1 MSDRKYLL
9 GADCGTTAI
18 KVALFDTE
26 GNRIAARAQEYALIR
41 PSAQRVEQE
50 PEVYWTTFKACL
62 ARVLAESAVDPADI
76 VAFAFDSSAE
86 TMVFLDEQ
94 MEPLDNFYVWM
105 DNRAEAE
112 AVEIN
117 ERFSADEIAH
127 HTGQCPIDPVYPA
140 TKILWFKKNKPE
152 LWPHVSMMFMTDDYL
167 LWRMCGKKVSH
178 GSSWCTSYLWDI
190 VERAWW
196 PEMLD
201 YLGITADQLPE
212 ILETGTPIG
221 HLLPEMADELG
232 LSRDM
237 LVVMGAQDQSSG
249 AIGVGN
255 VKPGIFSESPGGALM
270 VCTTL
275 DEPVFDEAGN
285 VPCNYSDLGGY
296 MIQGGAKG
304 GIVIKWLRDT
314 LCQEELA
321 REAAGEGNAFDLMDQ
336 LAAAT
341 PPGAEGLFVMPFFG
355 GGSNPTPDIYGR
367 GVLYGLS
374 LGHTRGHI
382 IRAFLEATA
391 VNIAMIV
398 DYVEGLTGVKVTQI
412 RSLGGGSLSPFW
424 CQVKADVLGRE
435 VVTMANTQ
443 DAACLGAA
451 IIAGYGAGI
460 FDSIADTALSFA
472 QIDRVYTPNPEN
484 RAVYDQ
490 LIKKYRL
497 FVEATHGYTEELSK
511 ER

>member
-1 MSDRKYLL
+1 MEKKYLL
-9 GADCGTTAI
+9 AADCGTTAI

-26 GNRIAARAQEYALIR
+26 GNKVVHHAEEYALIR
-41 PSAQRVEQE
+41 PSAQRVEQK
-50 PEVYWTTFKACL
+50 PEVYWDTFRTCL
-62 ARVLAESAVDPADI
+62 SRVLGDSAVDPDDI

-86 TMVFLDEQ
+86 TMVFMDEN

-105 DNRAEAE
+105 DNRAEEE

-117 ERFSADEIAH
+117 ERFSADEIGR
-127 HTGQCPIDPVYPA
+127 HTGQCPIEPVFPA
-140 TKILWFKKNKPE
+140 TEVLWFRKNKPE
-152 LWPHVSMMFMTDDYL
+152 KFERVSMMFMTDDYL

-178 GSSWCTSYLWDI
+178 GSSWCTSYMWDI
-190 VERAWW
+190 NTRDWW

-201 YLGITADQLPE
+201 YLGVTAEQLPE

-237 LVVMGAQDQSSG
+237 LLVMGAQDQSAG

-255 VKPGIFSESPGGALM
+255 VRPGTFSESTGGALM

-275 DEPVFDEAGN
+275 EKSFYDENGN

-314 LCQEELA
+314 LCEAEKDAEA
-321 REAAGEGNAFDLMDQ
+321 RGEGNAYDLMDK
-336 LAAAT
+336 LAAET
-341 PPGAEGLFVMPFFG
+341 PAGAEGLFVLPFFG

-367 GVLYGLS
+367 GVLYGMS

-382 IRAFLEATA
+382 VRAFLEATA

-398 DYVEGLTGVKVTQI
+398 NYCEDLTGVKVTQV

-424 CQVKADVLGRE
+424 CQVKADVLNRE
-435 VVTMANTQ
+435 VVTMRNTQ

-460 FDSIADTALSFA
+460 YDSIADTALKFA
-472 QIDRVYTPNPEN
+472 EVDKVYTPNPEN
-484 RAVYDQ
+484 RAVYDR
-490 LIKKYRL
+490 LIKKYQL
-497 FVEATHGYTEELSK
+497 LIDATHGYTEELSK
-511 ER
+511 EI

>member
-1 MSDRKYLL
+1 MGKKYLL
-9 GADCGTTAI
+9 AADCGTTAI
-18 KVALFDTE
+18 KVALFDAE
-26 GNRIAARAQEYALIR
+26 GNKVVHHAEEYALIR
-41 PSAQRVEQE
+41 PSAQRVEQK
-50 PEVYWTTFKACL
+50 PEVYWDTFRTCL
-62 ARVLAESAVDPADI
+62 SRVLGDSAVDPDDI

-86 TMVFLDEQ
+86 TMVFMDEN

-105 DNRAEAE
+105 DNRAEEE

-117 ERFSADEIAH
+117 EHFSADEIGR
-127 HTGQCPIDPVYPA
+127 HTGQCPIEPVFPA
-140 TKILWFKKNKPE
+140 TEVLWFRKNKPE
-152 LWPHVSMMFMTDDYL
+152 KFEHVSMMFMTDDYL

-178 GSSWCTSYLWDI
+178 GSSWCTSYMWDI
-190 VERAWW
+190 NTRDWW

-201 YLGITADQLPE
+201 YLGVTADQLPE

-232 LSRDM
+232 LSRNM
-237 LVVMGAQDQSSG
+237 LLVMGAQDQSAG

-255 VKPGIFSESPGGALM
+255 VRPGTFSESTGGALM

-275 DEPVFDEAGN
+275 EKSFYDENGN

-314 LCQEELA
+314 LCEAEKDAEA
-321 REAAGEGNAFDLMDQ
+321 RGEGNAYDLMDK
-336 LAAAT
+336 LAAET
-341 PPGAEGLFVMPFFG
+341 PAGAEGLFVLPFFG

-367 GVLYGLS
+367 GVLYGMS

-382 IRAFLEATA
+382 VRAFLEATA

-398 DYVEGLTGVKVTQI
+398 NYCEDLTGVKVTQV

-424 CQVKADVLGRE
+424 CQVKADVLNRE
-435 VVTMANTQ
+435 VVTMRNTQ

-460 FDSIADTALSFA
+460 YDSIADTALKFA
-472 QIDRVYTPNPEN
+472 EVDKVYTPNPEN
-484 RAVYDQ
+484 RAVYDR
-490 LIKKYRL
+490 LIKKYQL
-497 FVEATHGYTEELSK
+497 LIDATHGYTEELSK
-511 ER
+511 EV

>member
-1 MSDRKYLL
+1 MGKKYLL
-9 GADCGTTAI
+9 AADCGTTAI

-26 GNRIAARAQEYALIR
+26 GNKVVHHAEEYALIR
-41 PSAQRVEQE
+41 PSAQRVEQK
-50 PEVYWTTFKACL
+50 PEVYWDTFRTCL
-62 ARVLAESAVDPADI
+62 SLVLSDSAVDPDDI

-86 TMVFLDEQ
+86 TMVFMDEN

-105 DNRAEAE
+105 DNRAEEE

-117 ERFSADEIAH
+117 EHFSADEIGR
-127 HTGQCPIDPVYPA
+127 HTGQCPIEPVFPA
-140 TKILWFKKNKPE
+140 TEVLWFKKNKPE
-152 LWPHVSMMFMTDDYL
+152 KFERVSMMFMTDDYL

-178 GSSWCTSYLWDI
+178 GSSWCTSYMWDI
-190 VERAWW
+190 NTRDWW

-201 YLGITADQLPE
+201 YLGVTADQLPE

-237 LVVMGAQDQSSG
+237 LLVMGAQDQSAG

-255 VKPGIFSESPGGALM
+255 VRPGTFSESTGGALM

-275 DEPVFDEAGN
+275 EKSFYDENGN

-314 LCQEELA
+314 LCEAEKDAEA
-321 REAAGEGNAFDLMDQ
+321 RGEGNAYDLMDK
-336 LAAAT
+336 LAAET
-341 PPGAEGLFVMPFFG
+341 PAGAEGLFVLPFFG

-367 GVLYGLS
+367 GVLYGMS

-382 IRAFLEATA
+382 VRAFLEATA

-398 DYVEGLTGVKVTQI
+398 NYCEDLTGVKVTQV

-424 CQVKADVLGRE
+424 CQVKADVLNRE
-435 VVTMANTQ
+435 VVTMRNTQ

-460 FDSIADTALSFA
+460 YDSIADTALKFA
-472 QIDRVYTPNPEN
+472 EVDKVYTPNPEN
-484 RAVYDQ
+484 RAVYDR
-490 LIKKYRL
+490 LIKKYQL
-497 FVEATHGYTEELSK
+497 LIDATHGYTEELSK
-511 ER
+511 EV

>member
-1 MSDRKYLL
+1 MEKKYLL
-9 GADCGTTAI
+9 AADCGTTAI

-26 GNRIAARAQEYALIR
+26 GNKVVHHAEEYALIR
-41 PSAQRVEQE
+41 PSAQRVEQK
-50 PEVYWTTFKACL
+50 PEVYWDTFRTCL
-62 ARVLAESAVDPADI
+62 SRVLTDSAVNPDDI

-86 TMVFLDEQ
+86 TMVFMDEN

-105 DNRAEAE
+105 DNRAEEE

-117 ERFSADEIAH
+117 ERFSPEEIGR
-127 HTGQCPIDPVYPA
+127 HTGQCPIEPVFPA
-140 TKILWFKKNKPE
+140 TEVLWFKKNKPE
-152 LWPHVSMMFMTDDYL
+152 KFERVSMMFMTDDYL

-178 GSSWCTSYLWDI
+178 GSSWCTSYMWDI
-190 VERAWW
+190 NTRDWW

-201 YLGITADQLPE
+201 YLGVTADQLPE

-232 LSRDM
+232 LSRNM
-237 LVVMGAQDQSSG
+237 LLVMGAQDQSAG

-255 VKPGIFSESPGGALM
+255 VRPGTFSESTGGALM

-275 DEPVFDEAGN
+275 EKSFYDENGN

-314 LCQEELA
+314 LCEAEKDAEA
-321 REAAGEGNAFDLMDQ
+321 RGEGNAYDLMDK
-336 LAAAT
+336 LAAET
-341 PPGAEGLFVMPFFG
+341 PAGAEGLFVLPFFG

-367 GVLYGLS
+367 GVLYGMS

-382 IRAFLEATA
+382 VRAFLEATA

-398 DYVEGLTGVKVTQI
+398 NYCEDLTGVKVTQV

-424 CQVKADVLGRE
+424 CQVKADVLNRE
-435 VVTMANTQ
+435 VVTMRNTQ

-460 FDSIADTALSFA
+460 YDSIADTALKFA
-472 QIDRVYTPNPEN
+472 KVDKVYSPNPEN
-484 RAVYDQ
+484 RAVYDR
-490 LIKKYRL
+490 LIKKYQL
-497 FVEATHGYTEELSK
+497 LIDATHGYTEELSK
-511 ER
+511 EI

>member
-1 MSDRKYLL
+1 MEEKKYLL
-9 GADCGTTAI
+9 AADCGTTAI

-26 GNRIAARAQEYALIR
+26 GNKVVHHAEEYALIR
-41 PSAQRVEQE
+41 PSAQRVEQK
-50 PEVYWTTFKACL
+50 PEVYWDTFRTCL
-62 ARVLAESAVDPADI
+62 SRVLGDSAVDPDDI

-86 TMVFLDEQ
+86 TMVFMDEN

-105 DNRAEAE
+105 DNRAEEE

-117 ERFSADEIAH
+117 EHFSADEIGR
-127 HTGQCPIDPVYPA
+127 HTGQCPIEPVFPA
-140 TKILWFKKNKPE
+140 TEVLWFRKNKPE
-152 LWPHVSMMFMTDDYL
+152 KFEHVSMMFMTDDYL

-178 GSSWCTSYLWDI
+178 GSSWCTSYMWDI
-190 VERAWW
+190 NTRDWW

-201 YLGITADQLPE
+201 YLGVTADQLPE

-237 LVVMGAQDQSSG
+237 LLVMGAQDQSAG

-255 VKPGIFSESPGGALM
+255 VRPGTFSESTGGALM

-275 DEPVFDEAGN
+275 EKSFYDENGN

-314 LCQEELA
+314 LCEAEKDAEA
-321 REAAGEGNAFDLMDQ
+321 RGEGNAYDLMDK
-336 LAAAT
+336 LAAET
-341 PPGAEGLFVMPFFG
+341 PAGAEGLFGLPFFG

-367 GVLYGLS
+367 GVLYGMS

-382 IRAFLEATA
+382 VRAFLEATA

-398 DYVEGLTGVKVTQI
+398 NYCEDLTGVKVTQV

-424 CQVKADVLGRE
+424 CQVKADVLNRE
-435 VVTMANTQ
+435 VVTMRNTQ

-460 FDSIADTALSFA
+460 YDSIADTALKFA
-472 QIDRVYTPNPEN
+472 EVDKVYTPNPEN
-484 RAVYDQ
+484 RAVYDR
-490 LIKKYRL
+490 LIKKYQL
-497 FVEATHGYTEELSK
+497 LIDATHGYTEELSK
-511 ER
+511 EV

>member
-1 MSDRKYLL
+1 MEKKYLL
-9 GADCGTTAI
+9 AADCGTTAI

-26 GNRIAARAQEYALIR
+26 GNKVVHHAEEYALIR
-41 PSAQRVEQE
+41 PSAQRVEQK
-50 PEVYWTTFKACL
+50 PEVYWDTFRTCL
-62 ARVLAESAVDPADI
+62 SRVLGDSAVDPDDI

-86 TMVFLDEQ
+86 TMVFMDEN

-105 DNRAEAE
+105 DNRAEEE

-117 ERFSADEIAH
+117 ERFSADEIGR
-127 HTGQCPIDPVYPA
+127 HTGQCPIEPVFPA
-140 TKILWFKKNKPE
+140 TEVLWFRKNKPE
-152 LWPHVSMMFMTDDYL
+152 KFERVSMMFMTDDYL

-178 GSSWCTSYLWDI
+178 GSSWCTSYMWDI
-190 VERAWW
+190 NTRDWW

-201 YLGITADQLPE
+201 YLGVTADQLPE

-237 LVVMGAQDQSSG
+237 LLVMGAQDQSAG

-255 VKPGIFSESPGGALM
+255 VRPGTFSESTGGALM

-275 DEPVFDEAGN
+275 EKSFYDENGN

-314 LCQEELA
+314 LCEAEKDAEA
-321 REAAGEGNAFDLMDQ
+321 RGEGNAYDLMDK
-336 LAAAT
+336 LAAET
-341 PPGAEGLFVMPFFG
+341 PAGAEGLFVLPFFG

-367 GVLYGLS
+367 GVLYGMS

-382 IRAFLEATA
+382 VRAFLEATA

-398 DYVEGLTGVKVTQI
+398 NYCEDLTGVKVTQV

-424 CQVKADVLGRE
+424 CQVKADVLNRE
-435 VVTMANTQ
+435 VVTMRNTQ

-460 FDSIADTALSFA
+460 YDSIADTALKFA
-472 QIDRVYTPNPEN
+472 EVDKVYTPNPEN
-484 RAVYDQ
+484 RAVYDR
-490 LIKKYRL
+490 LIKKYQL
-497 FVEATHGYTEELSK
+497 LIDATHGYTEELSK
-511 ER
+511 EV

>member
-1 MSDRKYLL
+1 MEKKYLL
-9 GADCGTTAI
+9 AADCGTTAI

-26 GNRIAARAQEYALIR
+26 GNKVVHHAEEYALIR
-41 PSAQRVEQE
+41 PSAQRVEQK
-50 PEVYWTTFKACL
+50 PEVYWDTFRTCL
-62 ARVLAESAVDPADI
+62 SRVLSDSAVDPDDI

-86 TMVFLDEQ
+86 TMVFMDEN

-105 DNRAEAE
+105 DNRAEEE

-117 ERFSADEIAH
+117 ERFSADEIGR
-127 HTGQCPIDPVYPA
+127 HTGQCPIEPVFPA
-140 TKILWFKKNKPE
+140 TEVLWFRKNKPE
-152 LWPHVSMMFMTDDYL
+152 KFEHVSMMFMTDDYL

-178 GSSWCTSYLWDI
+178 GSSWCTSYMWDI
-190 VERAWW
+190 NTRDWW

-201 YLGITADQLPE
+201 YLGVTADQLPE

-237 LVVMGAQDQSSG
+237 LLVMGAQDQSAG

-255 VKPGIFSESPGGALM
+255 VRPGTFSESTGGALM

-275 DEPVFDEAGN
+275 EKSFYDENGN

-314 LCQEELA
+314 LC
-321 REAAGEGNAFDLMDQ
+321 EAEKDAEVRGEGNAYDLMDK
-336 LAAAT
+336 LAAET
-341 PPGAEGLFVMPFFG
+341 PAGAEGLFVLPFFG

-367 GVLYGLS
+367 GVLYGMS

-382 IRAFLEATA
+382 VRAFLEATA

-398 DYVEGLTGVKVTQI
+398 NYCEDLTGVKVTQV

-424 CQVKADVLGRE
+424 CQVKADVLNRE
-435 VVTMANTQ
+435 VVTMRNTQ

-460 FDSIADTALSFA
+460 YDSIADTALKFA
-472 QIDRVYTPNPEN
+472 EVDKVYTPNPEN
-484 RAVYDQ
+484 RAVYDR
-490 LIKKYRL
+490 LIKKYQL
-497 FVEATHGYTEELSK
+497 LIDATHGYTEELSK
-511 ER
+511 EV

>member
-1 MSDRKYLL
+1 MGKKYLL
-9 GADCGTTAI
+9 AADCGTTAI

-26 GNRIAARAQEYALIR
+26 GNKVIHHAEEYALIR
-41 PSAQRVEQE
+41 PSAQRVEQK
-50 PEVYWTTFKACL
+50 PEVYWDTFRTCL
-62 ARVLAESAVDPADI
+62 SRVLSDSAVDPDDI

-86 TMVFLDEQ
+86 TMVFMDEN

-105 DNRAEAE
+105 DNRAEEE

-117 ERFSADEIAH
+117 EHFSTDEIGR
-127 HTGQCPIDPVYPA
+127 HTGQCPIEPVFPA
-140 TKILWFKKNKPE
+140 TEVLWFKKNKPE
-152 LWPHVSMMFMTDDYL
+152 KFERVSMMFMTDDYL

-178 GSSWCTSYLWDI
+178 GSSWCTSYMWDI
-190 VERAWW
+190 NTRDWW

-201 YLGITADQLPE
+201 YLGVTADQLPE

-237 LVVMGAQDQSSG
+237 LLVMGAQDQSAG

-255 VKPGIFSESPGGALM
+255 VRPGTFSESTGGALM

-275 DEPVFDEAGN
+275 EKSFYDENGN

-314 LCQEELA
+314 LCEAEKDAEA
-321 REAAGEGNAFDLMDQ
+321 RGEGNAYDLMDK
-336 LAAAT
+336 LAAET
-341 PPGAEGLFVMPFFG
+341 PAGAEGLFVLPFFG

-367 GVLYGLS
+367 GVLYGMS

-382 IRAFLEATA
+382 VRAFLEATA

-398 DYVEGLTGVKVTQI
+398 NYCEDLTGVKVTQV

-424 CQVKADVLGRE
+424 CQVKADVLNRE
-435 VVTMANTQ
+435 VVTMRNTQ

-460 FDSIADTALSFA
+460 YDSIADTALKFA
-472 QIDRVYTPNPEN
+472 EVDKVYTPNPEN
-484 RAVYDQ
+484 RAVYDR
-490 LIKKYRL
+490 LIKKYQL
-497 FVEATHGYTEELSK
+497 LIDATHGYTEELSK
-511 ER
+511 EV

>member
-1 MSDRKYLL
+1 MGKKYLL
-9 GADCGTTAI
+9 AADCGTTAI

-26 GNRIAARAQEYALIR
+26 GNKVVHHAEEYALIR
-41 PSAQRVEQE
+41 PSAQRVEQK
-50 PEVYWTTFKACL
+50 PEVYWDTFRTCL
-62 ARVLAESAVDPADI
+62 SRVLSDSAVDPDDI

-86 TMVFLDEQ
+86 TMVFMDEN

-105 DNRAEAE
+105 DNRAEEE

-117 ERFSADEIAH
+117 EHFSADEIGR
-127 HTGQCPIDPVYPA
+127 HTGQCPIEPVFPA
-140 TKILWFKKNKPE
+140 TEVLWFKKNKPE
-152 LWPHVSMMFMTDDYL
+152 KFERVSMMFMTDDYL

-178 GSSWCTSYLWDI
+178 GSSWCTSYMWDI
-190 VERAWW
+190 NTRDWW

-201 YLGITADQLPE
+201 YLGVTADQLPE

-237 LVVMGAQDQSSG
+237 LLVMGAQDQSAG

-255 VKPGIFSESPGGALM
+255 VRPGTFSESTGGALM

-275 DEPVFDEAGN
+275 EKSFYDENGN

-314 LCQEELA
+314 LCEAEKDAEA
-321 REAAGEGNAFDLMDQ
+321 RGEGNAYDLMDK
-336 LAAAT
+336 LAAET
-341 PPGAEGLFVMPFFG
+341 PAGAEGLFVLPFFG

-367 GVLYGLS
+367 GVLYGMS

-382 IRAFLEATA
+382 VRAFLEATA

-398 DYVEGLTGVKVTQI
+398 NYCEDLTGVKVTQV

-424 CQVKADVLGRE
+424 CQVKADVLNRE
-435 VVTMANTQ
+435 VVTMRNTQ

-460 FDSIADTALSFA
+460 YDSIADTALKFA
-472 QIDRVYTPNPEN
+472 EVDKVYTPNPEN
-484 RAVYDQ
+484 RAVYDRLIQKYQ
-490 LIKKYRL
+490 LLID
-497 FVEATHGYTEELSK
+497 ATHGYTEELSK
-511 ER
+511 EV

>member
-1 MSDRKYLL
+1 MEEKKYLL
-9 GADCGTTAI
+9 AADCGTTAI

-26 GNRIAARAQEYALIR
+26 GNKVVHHAEEYALIR
-41 PSAQRVEQE
+41 PSAQRVEQK
-50 PEVYWTTFKACL
+50 PEVYWDTFRTCL
-62 ARVLAESAVDPADI
+62 SRVLGDSAVDPDDI

-86 TMVFLDEQ
+86 TMVFMDEN

-105 DNRAEAE
+105 DNRAEEE

-117 ERFSADEIAH
+117 ERFSADEIGR
-127 HTGQCPIDPVYPA
+127 HTGQCPIEPVFPA
-140 TKILWFKKNKPE
+140 TEVLWFRKNKPE
-152 LWPHVSMMFMTDDYL
+152 KFEHVSMMFMTDDYL

-178 GSSWCTSYLWDI
+178 GSSWCTSYMWDI
-190 VERAWW
+190 NTRDWW

-201 YLGITADQLPE
+201 YLGVTADQLPE

-237 LVVMGAQDQSSG
+237 LLVMGAQDQSAG

-255 VKPGIFSESPGGALM
+255 VRPGTFSESTGGALM

-275 DEPVFDEAGN
+275 EKSFYDENGN

-314 LCQEELA
+314 LCEAEKDAEA
-321 REAAGEGNAFDLMDQ
+321 RGEGNAYDLMDK
-336 LAAAT
+336 LAAET
-341 PPGAEGLFVMPFFG
+341 PAGAEGLFVLPFFG

-367 GVLYGLS
+367 GVLYGMS

-382 IRAFLEATA
+382 VRAFLEATA

-398 DYVEGLTGVKVTQI
+398 NYCEDLTGVKVTQV

-424 CQVKADVLGRE
+424 CQVKADVLNRE
-435 VVTMANTQ
+435 VVTMRNTQ

-460 FDSIADTALSFA
+460 YDSIADTALKFA
-472 QIDRVYTPNPEN
+472 EVDKVYTPNPEN
-484 RAVYDQ
+484 RAVYDR
-490 LIKKYRL
+490 LIKKYQL
-497 FVEATHGYTEELSK
+497 LIDATHGYTEELSK
-511 ER
+511 EV

>member
-1 MSDRKYLL
+1 MGKKYLL
-9 GADCGTTAI
+9 AADCGTTAI

-26 GNRIAARAQEYALIR
+26 GNKVVHHAEEYALIR
-41 PSAQRVEQE
+41 PSAQRVEQK
-50 PEVYWTTFKACL
+50 PEVYWDTFRTCL
-62 ARVLAESAVDPADI
+62 SRVLSDSAVDPDDI

-86 TMVFLDEQ
+86 TMVFMDEN

-105 DNRAEAE
+105 DNRAEEE

-117 ERFSADEIAH
+117 EHFSADEIGR
-127 HTGQCPIDPVYPA
+127 HTGQCPIEPVFPA
-140 TKILWFKKNKPE
+140 TEVLWFKKNKPE
-152 LWPHVSMMFMTDDYL
+152 KFERVSMMFMTDDYL

-178 GSSWCTSYLWDI
+178 GSSWCTSYMWDI
-190 VERAWW
+190 NTRDWW

-201 YLGITADQLPE
+201 YLGVTADQLPE
-212 ILETGTPIG
+212 ILETGPPIG

-237 LVVMGAQDQSSG
+237 LLVMGAQDQSAG

-255 VKPGIFSESPGGALM
+255 VRPGTFSESTGGALM

-275 DEPVFDEAGN
+275 EKSFYDENGN

-314 LCQEELA
+314 LCEAEKDAEA
-321 REAAGEGNAFDLMDQ
+321 RGEGNAYDLMDK
-336 LAAAT
+336 LAAET
-341 PPGAEGLFVMPFFG
+341 PAGAEGLFVLPFFG

-367 GVLYGLS
+367 GVLYGMS

-382 IRAFLEATA
+382 VRAFLEATA

-398 DYVEGLTGVKVTQI
+398 NYCEDLTGVKVTQV

-424 CQVKADVLGRE
+424 CQVKADVLNRE
-435 VVTMANTQ
+435 VVTMRNTQ

-460 FDSIADTALSFA
+460 YDSIADTALKFA
-472 QIDRVYTPNPEN
+472 EVDKVYTPNPEN
-484 RAVYDQ
+484 RAVYDR
-490 LIKKYRL
+490 LIKKYQL
-497 FVEATHGYTEELSK
+497 LIDATHGYTEELSK
-511 ER
+511 EV

>member
-1 MSDRKYLL
+1 
-9 GADCGTTAI
+9 
-18 KVALFDTE
+18 
-26 GNRIAARAQEYALIR
+26 
-41 PSAQRVEQE
+41 
-50 PEVYWTTFKACL
+50 
-62 ARVLAESAVDPADI
+62 
-76 VAFAFDSSAE
+76 
-86 TMVFLDEQ
+86 MVFMDEN

-105 DNRAEAE
+105 DNRAEEE

-117 ERFSADEIAH
+117 EHFSADEIGR
-127 HTGQCPIDPVYPA
+127 HTGQCPIEPVFPA
-140 TKILWFKKNKPE
+140 TEVLWFKKNKPE
-152 LWPHVSMMFMTDDYL
+152 KFERVSMMFMTDDYL

-178 GSSWCTSYLWDI
+178 GSSWCTSYMWDI
-190 VERAWW
+190 NTRDWW

-201 YLGITADQLPE
+201 YLGVTADQLPE

-237 LVVMGAQDQSSG
+237 LLVMGAQDQSAG

-255 VKPGIFSESPGGALM
+255 VRPGTFSESTGGALM

-275 DEPVFDEAGN
+275 EKSFYDENGN

-314 LCQEELA
+314 LCEAEKDAEA
-321 REAAGEGNAFDLMDQ
+321 RGEGNAYDLMDK
-336 LAAAT
+336 LAAET
-341 PPGAEGLFVMPFFG
+341 PAGAEGLFVLPFFG

-367 GVLYGLS
+367 GVLYGMS

-382 IRAFLEATA
+382 VRAFLEATA

-398 DYVEGLTGVKVTQI
+398 NYCEDLTGVKVTQV

-424 CQVKADVLGRE
+424 CQVKADVLNRE
-435 VVTMANTQ
+435 VVTMRNTQ

-460 FDSIADTALSFA
+460 YDSIADTALKFA
-472 QIDRVYTPNPEN
+472 EVDKVYTPNPEN
-484 RAVYDQ
+484 RAVYDR
-490 LIKKYRL
+490 LIKKYQL
-497 FVEATHGYTEELSK
+497 LIDATHGYTEELSK
-511 ER
+511 EV

>member
-1 MSDRKYLL
+1 MGKKYLL
-9 GADCGTTAI
+9 AADCGTTAI

-26 GNRIAARAQEYALIR
+26 GNKVVHHAEEYALIR
-41 PSAQRVEQE
+41 PSAQRVEQK
-50 PEVYWTTFKACL
+50 PEVYWDTFRTCL
-62 ARVLAESAVDPADI
+62 SRVLGDSAVDPDDI

-86 TMVFLDEQ
+86 TMVFMDEN

-105 DNRAEAE
+105 DNRAEEE

-117 ERFSADEIAH
+117 EHFSADEIGR
-127 HTGQCPIDPVYPA
+127 HTGQCPIEPVFPA
-140 TKILWFKKNKPE
+140 TEVLWFRKNKPE
-152 LWPHVSMMFMTDDYL
+152 KFERVSMMFMTDDYL

-178 GSSWCTSYLWDI
+178 GSSWCTSYMWDI
-190 VERAWW
+190 NTRDWW

-201 YLGITADQLPE
+201 YLGVTADQLPE

-232 LSRDM
+232 LSRNM
-237 LVVMGAQDQSSG
+237 LLVMGAQDQSAG

-255 VKPGIFSESPGGALM
+255 VRPGTFSESTGGALM

-275 DEPVFDEAGN
+275 EKSFYDENGN

-314 LCQEELA
+314 LCEAEKDAEA
-321 REAAGEGNAFDLMDQ
+321 RGEGNAYDLMDK
-336 LAAAT
+336 LAAET
-341 PPGAEGLFVMPFFG
+341 PAGAEGLFVLPFFG

-367 GVLYGLS
+367 GVLYGMS

-382 IRAFLEATA
+382 VRAFLEATA

-398 DYVEGLTGVKVTQI
+398 NYCEELTGVKVTQV

-424 CQVKADVLGRE
+424 CQVKADVLNRE
-435 VVTMANTQ
+435 VVTMRNTQ

-460 FDSIADTALSFA
+460 YDSIADTALKFA
-472 QIDRVYTPNPEN
+472 QVDKVYTPNPEN
-484 RAVYDQ
+484 RAVYDR
-490 LIKKYRL
+490 LIKKYQL
-497 FVEATHGYTEELSK
+497 LIEATRGYTEELSK
-511 ER
+511 EI

>member
-1 MSDRKYLL
+1 MEKKYLL
-9 GADCGTTAI
+9 AADCGTTAI

-26 GNRIAARAQEYALIR
+26 GNKVVHHAEEYALIR
-41 PSAQRVEQE
+41 PSAQRVEQK
-50 PEVYWTTFKACL
+50 PEVYWDTFRTCL
-62 ARVLAESAVDPADI
+62 SRVLGDSAVDPDDI

-86 TMVFLDEQ
+86 TMVFMDEN

-105 DNRAEAE
+105 DNRAEEE

-117 ERFSADEIAH
+117 ERFSADEIGR
-127 HTGQCPIDPVYPA
+127 HTGQCPIEPVFPA
-140 TKILWFKKNKPE
+140 TEVLWFRKNKPE
-152 LWPHVSMMFMTDDYL
+152 KFEHVSMMFMTDDYL

-178 GSSWCTSYLWDI
+178 GSSWCTSYMWDI
-190 VERAWW
+190 NTRDWW

-201 YLGITADQLPE
+201 YLGVTADQLPE

-232 LSRDM
+232 LSRNM
-237 LVVMGAQDQSSG
+237 LLVMGAQDQSAG

-255 VKPGIFSESPGGALM
+255 VRPGTFSESTGGALM

-275 DEPVFDEAGN
+275 EKSFYDENGN

-304 GIVIKWLRDT
+304 GIIIKWLRDT
-314 LCQEELA
+314 LCEAEKDAEA
-321 REAAGEGNAFDLMDQ
+321 RGEGNAYDLMDK
-336 LAAAT
+336 LAAET
-341 PPGAEGLFVMPFFG
+341 PAGAEGLFVLPFFG

-367 GVLYGLS
+367 GVLYGMS

-382 IRAFLEATA
+382 VRAFLEATA

-398 DYVEGLTGVKVTQI
+398 NYCEDLTGVKVTQV

-424 CQVKADVLGRE
+424 CQVKADVLNRE
-435 VVTMANTQ
+435 VVTMRNTQ

-460 FDSIADTALSFA
+460 YDSIADTALKFA
-472 QIDRVYTPNPEN
+472 EVDKVYTPNPEN
-484 RAVYDQ
+484 RAVYDR
-490 LIKKYRL
+490 LIKKYQL
-497 FVEATHGYTEELSK
+497 LIDATHGYTEELSK
-511 ER
+511 EV

>member
-1 MSDRKYLL
+1 MGKKYLL
-9 GADCGTTAI
+9 AADCGTTAI

-26 GNRIAARAQEYALIR
+26 GNKVVHHAEEYALIR
-41 PSAQRVEQE
+41 PSAQRVEQK
-50 PEVYWTTFKACL
+50 PEVYWDTFRTCL
-62 ARVLAESAVDPADI
+62 SRVLSDSAVDPDDI

-86 TMVFLDEQ
+86 TMVFMDEN

-105 DNRAEAE
+105 DNRAEEE

-117 ERFSADEIAH
+117 EHFSADEIGR
-127 HTGQCPIDPVYPA
+127 HTGQCPIEPVFPA
-140 TKILWFKKNKPE
+140 TEVLWFKKNKPE
-152 LWPHVSMMFMTDDYL
+152 KFERVSMMFMTDDYL

-178 GSSWCTSYLWDI
+178 GSSWCTSYMWDI
-190 VERAWW
+190 NTRDWW

-201 YLGITADQLPE
+201 YLGVTADQLPE

-237 LVVMGAQDQSSG
+237 LLVMGAQDQSAG

-255 VKPGIFSESPGGALM
+255 VRPGTFSESTGGALM

-275 DEPVFDEAGN
+275 EKSFYDENGN

-314 LCQEELA
+314 LCEAEKDAEA
-321 REAAGEGNAFDLMDQ
+321 RGEGNAYDLMDK
-336 LAAAT
+336 LAAET
-341 PPGAEGLFVMPFFG
+341 PAGAEGLFVLPFFG

-367 GVLYGLS
+367 GVLYGMS

-382 IRAFLEATA
+382 VRAFLEATA

-398 DYVEGLTGVKVTQI
+398 NYCEDLTGVKVTQV
-412 RSLGGGSLSPFW
+412 RSLGGGSLRGVW
-424 CQVKADVLGRE
+424 CQVKADVLNRE
-435 VVTMANTQ
+435 VVTMRNTQ

-460 FDSIADTALSFA
+460 YDSIADTALKFA
-472 QIDRVYTPNPEN
+472 EVDKVYTPNPEN
-484 RAVYDQ
+484 RAVYDR
-490 LIKKYRL
+490 LIKKYQL
-497 FVEATHGYTEELSK
+497 LIDATHGYTEELSK
-511 ER
+511 EV

>member
-1 MSDRKYLL
+1 MGKKYLL
-9 GADCGTTAI
+9 AADCGTTAI

-26 GNRIAARAQEYALIR
+26 GNKVVHHAEEYALIR
-41 PSAQRVEQE
+41 PSAQRVEQK
-50 PEVYWTTFKACL
+50 PEVYWDTFRTCL
-62 ARVLAESAVDPADI
+62 SRVLSDSSVDPDDI

-86 TMVFLDEQ
+86 TMVFMDEN

-105 DNRAEAE
+105 DNRAEEE

-117 ERFSADEIAH
+117 EHFSADEIGR
-127 HTGQCPIDPVYPA
+127 HTGQCPIEPVFPA
-140 TKILWFKKNKPE
+140 TEVLWFKKNKPE
-152 LWPHVSMMFMTDDYL
+152 KFERVSMMFMTDDYL

-178 GSSWCTSYLWDI
+178 GSSWCTSYMWDI
-190 VERAWW
+190 NTRDCW

-201 YLGITADQLPE
+201 YLGVTADQLPE

-237 LVVMGAQDQSSG
+237 LLVMGAQDQSAG

-255 VKPGIFSESPGGALM
+255 VRPGTFSESTGGALM

-275 DEPVFDEAGN
+275 EKSFYDENGN

-314 LCQEELA
+314 LCEAEKDAEA
-321 REAAGEGNAFDLMDQ
+321 RGEGNAYDLMDK
-336 LAAAT
+336 LAAET
-341 PPGAEGLFVMPFFG
+341 PAGAEGLFVLPFFG

-367 GVLYGLS
+367 GVLYGMS

-382 IRAFLEATA
+382 VRAFLEATA

-398 DYVEGLTGVKVTQI
+398 NYCEDLTGVKVTQV

-424 CQVKADVLGRE
+424 CQVKADVLNRE
-435 VVTMANTQ
+435 VVTMRNTQ

-460 FDSIADTALSFA
+460 YDSIADTALKFA
-472 QIDRVYTPNPEN
+472 EVDKVYTPNPEN
-484 RAVYDQ
+484 RAVYDR
-490 LIKKYRL
+490 LIKKYQL
-497 FVEATHGYTEELSK
+497 LIDATHGYTEELSK
-511 ER
+511 EI

>member
-1 MSDRKYLL
+1 M
-9 GADCGTTAI
+9 
-18 KVALFDTE
+18 
-26 GNRIAARAQEYALIR
+26 
-41 PSAQRVEQE
+41 
-50 PEVYWTTFKACL
+50 
-62 ARVLAESAVDPADI
+62 
-76 VAFAFDSSAE
+76 
-86 TMVFLDEQ
+86 DEN

-105 DNRAEAE
+105 DNRAEEE

-117 ERFSADEIAH
+117 EHFSADEIGR
-127 HTGQCPIDPVYPA
+127 HTGQCPIEPVFPA
-140 TKILWFKKNKPE
+140 TEVLWFKKNKPE
-152 LWPHVSMMFMTDDYL
+152 KFERVSMMFMTDDYL

-178 GSSWCTSYLWDI
+178 GSSWCTSYMWDI
-190 VERAWW
+190 NTRDWW

-201 YLGITADQLPE
+201 YLGVTADQLPE

-237 LVVMGAQDQSSG
+237 LLVMGAQDQSAG

-255 VKPGIFSESPGGALM
+255 VRPGTFSESTGGALM

-275 DEPVFDEAGN
+275 EKSFYDENGN

-314 LCQEELA
+314 LCEAEKDAEA
-321 REAAGEGNAFDLMDQ
+321 RGEGNAYDLMDK
-336 LAAAT
+336 LAAET
-341 PPGAEGLFVMPFFG
+341 PAGAEGLFVLPFFG

-367 GVLYGLS
+367 GVLYGMS

-382 IRAFLEATA
+382 VRAFLEATA

-398 DYVEGLTGVKVTQI
+398 NYCEDLTGVKVTQV

-424 CQVKADVLGRE
+424 CQVKADVLNRE
-435 VVTMANTQ
+435 VVTMRNTQ

-460 FDSIADTALSFA
+460 YDSIADTALKFA
-472 QIDRVYTPNPEN
+472 EVDKVYTPNPEN
-484 RAVYDQ
+484 RAVYDR
-490 LIKKYRL
+490 LIKKYQL
-497 FVEATHGYTEELSK
+497 LIDATHGYTEELSK
-511 ER
+511 EV

>member
-1 MSDRKYLL
+1 MEKKYLL
-9 GADCGTTAI
+9 ASDCGTTAI

-26 GNRIAARAQEYALIR
+26 GNKVVHHAEEYALIR
-41 PSAQRVEQE
+41 PSAQRVEQK
-50 PEVYWTTFKACL
+50 PEVYWDTFRTCL
-62 ARVLAESAVDPADI
+62 SRVLGDSAVDPDDI

-86 TMVFLDEQ
+86 TMVFMDEN

-105 DNRAEAE
+105 DNRAEEE

-117 ERFSADEIAH
+117 EHFSADEIGR
-127 HTGQCPIDPVYPA
+127 HTGQCPIEPVFPA
-140 TKILWFKKNKPE
+140 TEVLWFRKNKPE
-152 LWPHVSMMFMTDDYL
+152 KFEHVSMMFMTDDYL

-178 GSSWCTSYLWDI
+178 GSSWCTSYMWDI
-190 VERAWW
+190 NTRDWW

-201 YLGITADQLPE
+201 YLGVTADQLPE

-237 LVVMGAQDQSSG
+237 LLVMGAQDQSAG

-255 VKPGIFSESPGGALM
+255 VRPGTFSESTGGALM

-275 DEPVFDEAGN
+275 EKSFYDENGN

-314 LCQEELA
+314 LCEAEKDAEA
-321 REAAGEGNAFDLMDQ
+321 RGEGNAYDLMDK
-336 LAAAT
+336 LAAET
-341 PPGAEGLFVMPFFG
+341 PAGAEGLFVLPFFG

-367 GVLYGLS
+367 GVLYGMS

-382 IRAFLEATA
+382 VRAFLEATA

-398 DYVEGLTGVKVTQI
+398 NYCEDLTGVKVTQV

-424 CQVKADVLGRE
+424 CQVKADVLNRE
-435 VVTMANTQ
+435 VVTMRNTQ

-460 FDSIADTALSFA
+460 YDSIADTALKFA
-472 QIDRVYTPNPEN
+472 EVDKVYTPNPEN
-484 RAVYDQ
+484 RAVYDR
-490 LIKKYRL
+490 LIKKYQL
-497 FVEATHGYTEELSK
+497 LIDATHGYTEELSK
-511 ER
+511 EV

>member
-1 MSDRKYLL
+1 MIVRVPASSANL
-9 GADCGTTAI
+9 GPGFDSFGIAWQLYDEIGFQIAEETVISGCEERFCNEQNLAFAAYRRVLERCGVRDASGVAI
-18 KVALFDTE
+18 RFGRTGIPVSRGLGSSA
-26 GNRIAARAQEYALIR
+26 ALI
-41 PSAQRVEQE
+41 
-50 PEVYWTTFKACL
+50 
-62 ARVLAESAVDPADI
+62 
-76 VAFAFDSSAE
+76 VAGVMAA
-86 TMVFLDEQ
+86 
-94 MEPLDNFYVWM
+94 
-105 DNRAEAE
+105 
-112 AVEIN
+112 N
-117 ERFSADEIAH
+117 EH
-127 HTGQCPIDPVYPA
+127 Y
-140 TKILWFKKNKPE
+140 
-152 LWPHVSMMFMTDDYL
+152 
-167 LWRMCGKKVSH
+167 
-178 GSSWCTSYLWDI
+178 
-190 VERAWW
+190 
-196 PEMLD
+196 
-201 YLGITADQLPE
+201 
-212 ILETGTPIG
+212 
-221 HLLPEMADELG
+221 ELG

-255 VKPGIFSESPGGALM
+255 VKPGIFSESTGGALM

-321 REAAGEGNAFDLMDQ
+321 REAAGEGNAYDLMDQ

>member
-1 MSDRKYLL
+1 MEKKYLL
-9 GADCGTTAI
+9 AADCGTTAI

-26 GNRIAARAQEYALIR
+26 GNKVVHHAEEYALIR
-41 PSAQRVEQE
+41 PSAQRVEQK
-50 PEVYWTTFKACL
+50 PEVYWDTFRTCL
-62 ARVLAESAVDPADI
+62 SRVLGDSAVDPDDI

-86 TMVFLDEQ
+86 TMVFMDEN

-105 DNRAEAE
+105 DNRAEEE

-117 ERFSADEIAH
+117 ERFSADEIGR
-127 HTGQCPIDPVYPA
+127 HTGQCPIEPVFPA
-140 TKILWFKKNKPE
+140 TEVLWFRKNKPE
-152 LWPHVSMMFMTDDYL
+152 KFEHVSMMFMTDDYL

-178 GSSWCTSYLWDI
+178 GSSWCTSYMWDI
-190 VERAWW
+190 NTRDWW

-201 YLGITADQLPE
+201 YLGVTADQLPE

-237 LVVMGAQDQSSG
+237 LLVMGAQDQSAG

-255 VKPGIFSESPGGALM
+255 VRPGTFSESTGGALM

-275 DEPVFDEAGN
+275 EKSFYDENGN

-314 LCQEELA
+314 LCEAEKDAEA
-321 REAAGEGNAFDLMDQ
+321 RGEGNAYDLMDK
-336 LAAAT
+336 LAAET
-341 PPGAEGLFVMPFFG
+341 PAGAEGLFVLPFFG

-367 GVLYGLS
+367 GVLYGMS

-382 IRAFLEATA
+382 VRAFLEATA

-398 DYVEGLTGVKVTQI
+398 NYCEDLTGVKVTQV

-424 CQVKADVLGRE
+424 CQVKADVLNRE
-435 VVTMANTQ
+435 VVTMRNTQ

-460 FDSIADTALSFA
+460 YDSIADTALKFA
-472 QIDRVYTPNPEN
+472 EVDKVYTPNPEN
-484 RAVYDQ
+484 RAVYDR
-490 LIKKYRL
+490 LIKKYQL
-497 FVEATHGYTEELSK
+497 LIDATHGYTEELSK
-511 ER
+511 EV

>member
-1 MSDRKYLL
+1 MEKKYLL
-9 GADCGTTAI
+9 AADCGTTAI

-26 GNRIAARAQEYALIR
+26 GNKVVHHAEEYALIR
-41 PSAQRVEQE
+41 PSAQRVEQK
-50 PEVYWTTFKACL
+50 PEVYWDTFRTCL
-62 ARVLAESAVDPADI
+62 SRVLTDSAVNPDDI

-86 TMVFLDEQ
+86 TMVFMDEN

-105 DNRAEAE
+105 DNRAEEE

-117 ERFSADEIAH
+117 ERFSAEEIGR
-127 HTGQCPIDPVYPA
+127 HTGQCPIEPVFPA
-140 TKILWFKKNKPE
+140 TEVLWFKKNKPE
-152 LWPHVSMMFMTDDYL
+152 KFERVSMMFMTDDYL

-178 GSSWCTSYLWDI
+178 GSSWCTSYMWDI
-190 VERAWW
+190 NTRDWW

-201 YLGITADQLPE
+201 YLGVTADQLPE

-237 LVVMGAQDQSSG
+237 LLVMGAQDQSAG

-255 VKPGIFSESPGGALM
+255 VRPGTFSESTGGALM

-275 DEPVFDEAGN
+275 EKSFYDENGN

-314 LCQEELA
+314 LCEAEKDAEA
-321 REAAGEGNAFDLMDQ
+321 RGEGNAYDLMDK
-336 LAAAT
+336 LAAET
-341 PPGAEGLFVMPFFG
+341 PAGAEGLFVLPFFG

-367 GVLYGLS
+367 GVLYGMS

-382 IRAFLEATA
+382 VRAFLEATA

-398 DYVEGLTGVKVTQI
+398 NYCEDLTGVKVTQV

-424 CQVKADVLGRE
+424 CQVKADVLNRE
-435 VVTMANTQ
+435 VVTMRNTQ

-460 FDSIADTALSFA
+460 YDSIADTALKFA
-472 QIDRVYTPNPEN
+472 EVDKVYSPNPEN
-484 RAVYDQ
+484 RAVYDR
-490 LIKKYRL
+490 LIKKYQL
-497 FVEATHGYTEELSK
+497 LIDATHGYTEELSK
-511 ER
+511 EI

>member
-1 MSDRKYLL
+1 MGKKYLL
-9 GADCGTTAI
+9 AADCGTTAI

-26 GNRIAARAQEYALIR
+26 GNKVVHHAEEYALIR
-41 PSAQRVEQE
+41 PSAQRVEQK
-50 PEVYWTTFKACL
+50 PEVYWDTFRTCL
-62 ARVLAESAVDPADI
+62 SRVLSDSAVDPDDI

-86 TMVFLDEQ
+86 TMVFMDEN

-105 DNRAEAE
+105 DNRAEEE

-117 ERFSADEIAH
+117 EHFSADEIGR
-127 HTGQCPIDPVYPA
+127 HTGQCPIEPVFPA
-140 TKILWFKKNKPE
+140 TEVLWFKKNKPE
-152 LWPHVSMMFMTDDYL
+152 KFERVSMMFMTDDYL

-178 GSSWCTSYLWDI
+178 GSSWCTSYMWDI
-190 VERAWW
+190 NTRDWW

-201 YLGITADQLPE
+201 YLGVTADQLPE

-237 LVVMGAQDQSSG
+237 LLVMGAQDQSAG

-255 VKPGIFSESPGGALM
+255 VRPGTFSESTGGALM

-275 DEPVFDEAGN
+275 EKSFYDENGN

-314 LCQEELA
+314 LCEAEKDAEA
-321 REAAGEGNAFDLMDQ
+321 RGEGNAYDLMDK
-336 LAAAT
+336 LAAET
-341 PPGAEGLFVMPFFG
+341 PAGAEGLFVLPFFG

-367 GVLYGLS
+367 GVLYGMS

-382 IRAFLEATA
+382 VRAFIEATA

-398 DYVEGLTGVKVTQI
+398 NYCEDLTGVKVTQV

-424 CQVKADVLGRE
+424 CQVKADVLNRE
-435 VVTMANTQ
+435 VVTMRNTQ

-460 FDSIADTALSFA
+460 YDSIADTALKFA
-472 QIDRVYTPNPEN
+472 EVDKVYTPNPEN
-484 RAVYDQ
+484 RAVYDR
-490 LIKKYRL
+490 LIKKYQL
-497 FVEATHGYTEELSK
+497 LIDATHGYTEELSK
-511 ER
+511 EV

>member
-1 MSDRKYLL
+1 MEKKYLL
-9 GADCGTTAI
+9 AADCGTTAI

-26 GNRIAARAQEYALIR
+26 GNKVVHHAEEYALIR
-41 PSAQRVEQE
+41 PSAQRVEQK
-50 PEVYWTTFKACL
+50 PEVYWDTFRTCL
-62 ARVLAESAVDPADI
+62 SRVLGDSAVDPDDI

-86 TMVFLDEQ
+86 TMVFMDEN

-105 DNRAEAE
+105 DNRAEEE

-117 ERFSADEIAH
+117 EHFSADEIGR
-127 HTGQCPIDPVYPA
+127 HTGQCPIEPVFPA
-140 TKILWFKKNKPE
+140 TEVLWFRKNKPE
-152 LWPHVSMMFMTDDYL
+152 KFERVSMMFMTDDYL

-178 GSSWCTSYLWDI
+178 GSSWCTSYMWDI
-190 VERAWW
+190 NTRDWW

-201 YLGITADQLPE
+201 YLGVTADQLPE

-232 LSRDM
+232 LSRNI
-237 LVVMGAQDQSSG
+237 LLVMGAQDQSAG

-255 VKPGIFSESPGGALM
+255 VRPGTFSESTGGALM

-275 DEPVFDEAGN
+275 EKSFYDENGN

-314 LCQEELA
+314 LCEAEKDAEA
-321 REAAGEGNAFDLMDQ
+321 RGEGNAYDLMDK
-336 LAAAT
+336 LAAET
-341 PPGAEGLFVMPFFG
+341 PAGAEGLFVLPFFG

-367 GVLYGLS
+367 GVLYGMS

-382 IRAFLEATA
+382 VRAFLEATA

-398 DYVEGLTGVKVTQI
+398 NYCEDLTGVKVTQV

-424 CQVKADVLGRE
+424 CQVKADVLNRE
-435 VVTMANTQ
+435 VVTMRNTQ

-460 FDSIADTALSFA
+460 YDSIADTALKLA
-472 QIDRVYTPNPEN
+472 EVDKVYTPNPEN
-484 RAVYDQ
+484 RAVYDR
-490 LIKKYRL
+490 LIKKYQL
-497 FVEATHGYTEELSK
+497 LIDATHGYTEELSK
-511 ER
+511 EV

>member
-1 MSDRKYLL
+1 MGKKYLL
-9 GADCGTTAI
+9 AADCGTTAI

-26 GNRIAARAQEYALIR
+26 GNKVVHHAEEYALIR
-41 PSAQRVEQE
+41 PSAQRVEQK
-50 PEVYWTTFKACL
+50 PEVYWDTFRTCL
-62 ARVLAESAVDPADI
+62 SRVLSDSAVDPDDI

-86 TMVFLDEQ
+86 TMVFMDEN

-105 DNRAEAE
+105 DNRAEEE

-117 ERFSADEIAH
+117 ERFSADEIGR
-127 HTGQCPIDPVYPA
+127 HTGQCPIEPVFPA
-140 TKILWFKKNKPE
+140 TEVLWFRKNKPE
-152 LWPHVSMMFMTDDYL
+152 KFERISMMFMTDDYL

-178 GSSWCTSYLWDI
+178 GSSWCTSYMWDI
-190 VERAWW
+190 NTRDWW

-201 YLGITADQLPE
+201 YLGVTADQLPE

-237 LVVMGAQDQSSG
+237 LLVMGAQDQSAG

-255 VKPGIFSESPGGALM
+255 VRPGTFSESTGGALM

-275 DEPVFDEAGN
+275 EKSFYDENGN

-314 LCQEELA
+314 LCEAEKDAEA
-321 REAAGEGNAFDLMDQ
+321 RGEGNAYDLMDK
-336 LAAAT
+336 LAAET
-341 PPGAEGLFVMPFFG
+341 PAGAEGLFVLPFFG

-367 GVLYGLS
+367 GVLYGMS

-382 IRAFLEATA
+382 VRAFLEATA

-398 DYVEGLTGVKVTQI
+398 NYCEDLTGVKVTQV

-424 CQVKADVLGRE
+424 CQVKADVLNRE
-435 VVTMANTQ
+435 VVTMRNTQ

-460 FDSIADTALSFA
+460 YDSIADTALKFA
-472 QIDRVYTPNPEN
+472 EVDKVYTPNPEN
-484 RAVYDQ
+484 RAVYDR
-490 LIKKYRL
+490 LIKKYQL
-497 FVEATHGYTEELSK
+497 LIDATHGYTEELSK
-511 ER
+511 EV

>member
-1 MSDRKYLL
+1 MGKKYLL
-9 GADCGTTAI
+9 AADCGTTAI

-26 GNRIAARAQEYALIR
+26 GNKVVHHAEEYALIR
-41 PSAQRVEQE
+41 PSAQRVEQK
-50 PEVYWTTFKACL
+50 PEVYWDTFRTCL
-62 ARVLAESAVDPADI
+62 SRVLSDSAVDPDDI

-86 TMVFLDEQ
+86 TMVFMDEN

-105 DNRAEAE
+105 DNRAEEE

-117 ERFSADEIAH
+117 EHFSADEIGR
-127 HTGQCPIDPVYPA
+127 HTGQCPIEPVFPA
-140 TKILWFKKNKPE
+140 TEVLWFKKNKPE
-152 LWPHVSMMFMTDDYL
+152 KFERVSMMFMTDDYL

-178 GSSWCTSYLWDI
+178 GSSWCTSYMWDI
-190 VERAWW
+190 NTRDWW

-201 YLGITADQLPE
+201 YLGVTADQLPE

-237 LVVMGAQDQSSG
+237 LLVMGAQDQSAG

-255 VKPGIFSESPGGALM
+255 VRPGTFSESTGGALM

-275 DEPVFDEAGN
+275 EKSFYDENGN

-296 MIQGGAKG
+296 MIQSGAKG

-314 LCQEELA
+314 LCEAEKDAEA
-321 REAAGEGNAFDLMDQ
+321 RGEGNAYDLMDK
-336 LAAAT
+336 LAAET
-341 PPGAEGLFVMPFFG
+341 PAGAEGLFVLPFFG

-367 GVLYGLS
+367 GVLYGMS

-382 IRAFLEATA
+382 VRAFLEATA

-398 DYVEGLTGVKVTQI
+398 NYCEDLTGVKVTQV

-424 CQVKADVLGRE
+424 CQVKADVLNRE
-435 VVTMANTQ
+435 VVTMRNTQ

-460 FDSIADTALSFA
+460 YDSIADTALKFA
-472 QIDRVYTPNPEN
+472 EVDKVYTPNPEN
-484 RAVYDQ
+484 RAVYDR
-490 LIKKYRL
+490 LIKKYQL
-497 FVEATHGYTEELSK
+497 LIDATHGYTEELSK
-511 ER
+511 EV

>member
-1 MSDRKYLL
+1 MGKKYLL
-9 GADCGTTAI
+9 AADCGTTAI

-26 GNRIAARAQEYALIR
+26 GNKVVHHAEEYALIR
-41 PSAQRVEQE
+41 PSAQRVEQK
-50 PEVYWTTFKACL
+50 PEVYWDTFRTCL
-62 ARVLAESAVDPADI
+62 SRVLSDSAVDPDDI

-86 TMVFLDEQ
+86 TMVFMDEN

-105 DNRAEAE
+105 DNRAEEE

-117 ERFSADEIAH
+117 EHFSADEIGR
-127 HTGQCPIDPVYPA
+127 HTGQCPIEPVFPA
-140 TKILWFKKNKPE
+140 TEVLWFKKNKPE
-152 LWPHVSMMFMTDDYL
+152 KFERVSMMFMTDDYL

-178 GSSWCTSYLWDI
+178 GSSWCTSYMWDI
-190 VERAWW
+190 NTRDWW

-201 YLGITADQLPE
+201 YLGVTADQLPE

-237 LVVMGAQDQSSG
+237 LLVMGAQDQSAG

-255 VKPGIFSESPGGALM
+255 VRPGTFSESTGGALM

-275 DEPVFDEAGN
+275 EKSFYDENGN

-314 LCQEELA
+314 LCEAEKDAEA
-321 REAAGEGNAFDLMDQ
+321 RGEGNAYDLMDK
-336 LAAAT
+336 LAAET
-341 PPGAEGLFVMPFFG
+341 PAGAEGLFVLPFFG

-367 GVLYGLS
+367 GVLYGMS

-382 IRAFLEATA
+382 VRAFLEATA

-398 DYVEGLTGVKVTQI
+398 NYCEDLTGVKVTQV
-412 RSLGGGSLSPFW
+412 RSLGGGSLSPCW
-424 CQVKADVLGRE
+424 CQVKADVLNRE
-435 VVTMANTQ
+435 VVTMRNTQ

-460 FDSIADTALSFA
+460 YDSIADTALKFA
-472 QIDRVYTPNPEN
+472 EVDKVYTPNPEN
-484 RAVYDQ
+484 RAVYDR
-490 LIKKYRL
+490 LIKKYQL
-497 FVEATHGYTEELSK
+497 LIDATHGYTEELSK
-511 ER
+511 EV

>member
-1 MSDRKYLL
+1 MEKKYLL
-9 GADCGTTAI
+9 AADCGTTAI

-26 GNRIAARAQEYALIR
+26 GNKVVHHAEEYALIR
-41 PSAQRVEQE
+41 PSAQRVEQK
-50 PEVYWTTFKACL
+50 PEVYWNTFRTCL
-62 ARVLAESAVDPADI
+62 SRVLTDSAVNPDDI

-86 TMVFLDEQ
+86 TMVFMDEN

-105 DNRAEAE
+105 DNRAEEE

-117 ERFSADEIAH
+117 ERFSAEEIGR
-127 HTGQCPIDPVYPA
+127 HTGQCPIEPVFPA
-140 TKILWFKKNKPE
+140 TEVLWFKKNKPE
-152 LWPHVSMMFMTDDYL
+152 KFERVSMMFMTDDYL

-178 GSSWCTSYLWDI
+178 GSSWCTSYMWDI
-190 VERAWW
+190 NTRDWW

-201 YLGITADQLPE
+201 YLGVTADQLPE
-212 ILETGTPIG
+212 ILETGAPIG

-237 LVVMGAQDQSSG
+237 LLVMGAQDQSAG

-255 VKPGIFSESPGGALM
+255 VRPGTFSESTGGALM

-275 DEPVFDEAGN
+275 EKSFYDENGN

-314 LCQEELA
+314 LCEAEKDAEA
-321 REAAGEGNAFDLMDQ
+321 RGEGNAYDLMDK
-336 LAAAT
+336 LAAET
-341 PPGAEGLFVMPFFG
+341 PAGAEGLFVLPFFG

-367 GVLYGLS
+367 GVLYGMS

-382 IRAFLEATA
+382 VRAFLEATA

-398 DYVEGLTGVKVTQI
+398 NYCEDLTSVKVTQV

-424 CQVKADVLGRE
+424 CQVKADVLNRE
-435 VVTMANTQ
+435 VVTMRNTQ

-460 FDSIADTALSFA
+460 YDSIADTALKFA
-472 QIDRVYTPNPEN
+472 EVDKVYTPNPEN
-484 RAVYDQ
+484 RAVYDR
-490 LIKKYRL
+490 LIKKYQL
-497 FVEATHGYTEELSK
+497 LIDATHGYTEELSK
-511 ER
+511 EI

>member
-1 MSDRKYLL
+1 MEKKYLL
-9 GADCGTTAI
+9 AADCGTTAI

-26 GNRIAARAQEYALIR
+26 GNKVVHHAEEYALIR
-41 PSAQRVEQE
+41 PSAQRVEQK
-50 PEVYWTTFKACL
+50 PEVYWDTFRTCL
-62 ARVLAESAVDPADI
+62 SRVLGDSAVDPDDI

-86 TMVFLDEQ
+86 TMVFMDEN

-105 DNRAEAE
+105 DNRAEEE

-117 ERFSADEIAH
+117 ERFSADEIGH
-127 HTGQCPIDPVYPA
+127 HTGQCPIEPVFPA
-140 TKILWFKKNKPE
+140 TEVLWFRKNKPE
-152 LWPHVSMMFMTDDYL
+152 KFERVSMMFMTDDYL

-178 GSSWCTSYLWDI
+178 GSSWCTSYMWDI
-190 VERAWW
+190 NTRDWW

-201 YLGITADQLPE
+201 YLGVTADQLPE

-232 LSRDM
+232 LSRNM
-237 LVVMGAQDQSSG
+237 LLVMGAQDQSAG

-255 VKPGIFSESPGGALM
+255 VRPGTFSESTGGALM

-275 DEPVFDEAGN
+275 AKSFYDENGN

-314 LCQEELA
+314 LCEAEKDAEA
-321 REAAGEGNAFDLMDQ
+321 RGEGNAYDLMDK
-336 LAAAT
+336 LAAET
-341 PPGAEGLFVMPFFG
+341 PAGAEGLFVLPFFG

-367 GVLYGLS
+367 GVLYGMS

-382 IRAFLEATA
+382 VRAFLEATA

-398 DYVEGLTGVKVTQI
+398 NYCEDLTGVKVTQV

-424 CQVKADVLGRE
+424 CQVKADVLNRE
-435 VVTMANTQ
+435 VVTMRNTQ

-460 FDSIADTALSFA
+460 YDSIADTALKFA
-472 QIDRVYTPNPEN
+472 EVDKVYTPNPEN
-484 RAVYDQ
+484 RAVYDR
-490 LIKKYRL
+490 LIKKYQL
-497 FVEATHGYTEELSK
+497 LIDATHGYTEELSK
-511 ER
+511 EV

>member
-1 MSDRKYLL
+1 MGKKYLL
-9 GADCGTTAI
+9 AADCGTTAI

-26 GNRIAARAQEYALIR
+26 GNKVVHHAEEYALIR
-41 PSAQRVEQE
+41 PSAQRVEQK
-50 PEVYWTTFKACL
+50 PEVYWDTFRTCL
-62 ARVLAESAVDPADI
+62 SRVLSDSAVDPDDI

-86 TMVFLDEQ
+86 TMVFMDEN

-105 DNRAEAE
+105 DNRAEEE

-117 ERFSADEIAH
+117 EHFSADEIGR
-127 HTGQCPIDPVYPA
+127 HTGQCPIEPVFPA
-140 TKILWFKKNKPE
+140 TEVLWFKKNKPE
-152 LWPHVSMMFMTDDYL
+152 KFERVSMMFMTDDYL

-178 GSSWCTSYLWDI
+178 GSSWCTSYMWDI
-190 VERAWW
+190 NTRDWW

-201 YLGITADQLPE
+201 YLGVTADQLPE

-237 LVVMGAQDQSSG
+237 LLVMGAQDQSAG

-255 VKPGIFSESPGGALM
+255 VRPGTFSESTGGALM

-275 DEPVFDEAGN
+275 EMSFYDENGN

-314 LCQEELA
+314 LCEAEKDAEA
-321 REAAGEGNAFDLMDQ
+321 RGEGNAYDLMDK
-336 LAAAT
+336 LAAET
-341 PPGAEGLFVMPFFG
+341 PAGAEGLFVLPFFG

-367 GVLYGLS
+367 GVLYGMS

-382 IRAFLEATA
+382 VRAFLEATA

-398 DYVEGLTGVKVTQI
+398 NYCEDLTGVKVTQV

-424 CQVKADVLGRE
+424 CQVKADVLNRE
-435 VVTMANTQ
+435 VVTMRNTQ

-460 FDSIADTALSFA
+460 YDSIADTALKFA
-472 QIDRVYTPNPEN
+472 EVDKVYTPNPEN
-484 RAVYDQ
+484 RAVYDR
-490 LIKKYRL
+490 LIKKYQL
-497 FVEATHGYTEELSK
+497 LIDATHGYTEELSK
-511 ER
+511 EV

>member
-1 MSDRKYLL
+1 MGKKYLL
-9 GADCGTTAI
+9 AADCGTTAI

-26 GNRIAARAQEYALIR
+26 GNKVVHHAEEYALIR
-41 PSAQRVEQE
+41 PSAQRVEQK
-50 PEVYWTTFKACL
+50 PEVYWDTFRTCL
-62 ARVLAESAVDPADI
+62 SRVLSDSAVDPDDI

-86 TMVFLDEQ
+86 TMVFMDEN

-105 DNRAEAE
+105 DNRAEEE

-117 ERFSADEIAH
+117 EHFSADEIGR
-127 HTGQCPIDPVYPA
+127 HTGQCPIEPVFPA
-140 TKILWFKKNKPE
+140 TEVLWFKKNKPE
-152 LWPHVSMMFMTDDYL
+152 KFERVSMMFMTDDYL

-178 GSSWCTSYLWDI
+178 GSSWCTSYMWDI
-190 VERAWW
+190 NTRDWW

-201 YLGITADQLPE
+201 YLGVTADQLPE

-237 LVVMGAQDQSSG
+237 LLVMGAQDQSAG

-255 VKPGIFSESPGGALM
+255 VRPGTFSESTGGALM
-270 VCTTL
+270 VGTTL
-275 DEPVFDEAGN
+275 EKSFYDENGN

-314 LCQEELA
+314 LCEAEKDAEA
-321 REAAGEGNAFDLMDQ
+321 RGEGNAYDLMDK
-336 LAAAT
+336 LAAET
-341 PPGAEGLFVMPFFG
+341 PAGAEGLFVLPFFG

-382 IRAFLEATA
+382 VRAFLEATA

-398 DYVEGLTGVKVTQI
+398 NYCEDLTGVKVTQV

-424 CQVKADVLGRE
+424 CQVKADVLNRE
-435 VVTMANTQ
+435 VVTMRNTQ

-460 FDSIADTALSFA
+460 YDSIADTALKFA
-472 QIDRVYTPNPEN
+472 EVDKVYTPNPEN
-484 RAVYDQ
+484 RAVYDR
-490 LIKKYRL
+490 LIKKYQL
-497 FVEATHGYTEELSK
+497 LIDATHGYTEELSK
-511 ER
+511 EV

>member
-1 MSDRKYLL
+1 MGKKYLL
-9 GADCGTTAI
+9 AADCGTTAI

-26 GNRIAARAQEYALIR
+26 GNKVVHHAEDYALIR
-41 PSAQRVEQE
+41 PSAQRVEQK
-50 PEVYWTTFKACL
+50 PEVYWDTFRTCL
-62 ARVLAESAVDPADI
+62 SRVLSDSAVDPDDI

-86 TMVFLDEQ
+86 TMVFMDEN

-105 DNRAEAE
+105 DNRAEEE

-117 ERFSADEIAH
+117 EHFSADEIGR
-127 HTGQCPIDPVYPA
+127 HTGQCPIEPVFPA
-140 TKILWFKKNKPE
+140 TEVLWFKKNKPE
-152 LWPHVSMMFMTDDYL
+152 KFERVSMMFMTDDYL

-178 GSSWCTSYLWDI
+178 GSSWCTSYMWDI
-190 VERAWW
+190 NTRDWW

-201 YLGITADQLPE
+201 YLGVTADQLPE

-237 LVVMGAQDQSSG
+237 LLVMGAQDQSAG

-255 VKPGIFSESPGGALM
+255 VRPGTFSESTGGALM

-275 DEPVFDEAGN
+275 EKSFYDENGN

-314 LCQEELA
+314 LCEAEKDAEA
-321 REAAGEGNAFDLMDQ
+321 RGEGNAYDLMDK
-336 LAAAT
+336 LAAET
-341 PPGAEGLFVMPFFG
+341 PAGAEGLFVLPFFG

-367 GVLYGLS
+367 GVLYGMS

-382 IRAFLEATA
+382 VRAFLEATA

-398 DYVEGLTGVKVTQI
+398 NYCEDLTGVKVTQV

-424 CQVKADVLGRE
+424 CQVKADVLNRE
-435 VVTMANTQ
+435 VVTMRNTQ

-460 FDSIADTALSFA
+460 YDSIADTALKFA
-472 QIDRVYTPNPEN
+472 EVDKVYTPNPEN
-484 RAVYDQ
+484 RAVYDR
-490 LIKKYRL
+490 LIKKYQL
-497 FVEATHGYTEELSK
+497 LIDATHGYTEELSK
-511 ER
+511 EV

>member
-1 MSDRKYLL
+1 MEEKKYLL
-9 GADCGTTAI
+9 AADCGTTAI

-26 GNRIAARAQEYALIR
+26 GNKVVHHAEEYALIR
-41 PSAQRVEQE
+41 PSAQRVEQK
-50 PEVYWTTFKACL
+50 PEVYWDTFRTCL
-62 ARVLAESAVDPADI
+62 SRVLGDSAVDPDDI

-86 TMVFLDEQ
+86 TMVFMDEN

-105 DNRAEAE
+105 DNRAEEE

-117 ERFSADEIAH
+117 EHFSADEIGR
-127 HTGQCPIDPVYPA
+127 HTGQCPIEPVFPA
-140 TKILWFKKNKPE
+140 TEVLWFRKNKPE
-152 LWPHVSMMFMTDDYL
+152 KFEHVSMMFMTDDYL

-178 GSSWCTSYLWDI
+178 GSSWCTSYMWDI
-190 VERAWW
+190 NTRDWW

-201 YLGITADQLPE
+201 YLGVTADQLPE

-237 LVVMGAQDQSSG
+237 LLVMGAQDQSAG

-255 VKPGIFSESPGGALM
+255 VRPGTFSESTGGALM

-275 DEPVFDEAGN
+275 EKSFYDENGN

-314 LCQEELA
+314 LCEAEKDAEA
-321 REAAGEGNAFDLMDQ
+321 RGEGNAYDLMDK
-336 LAAAT
+336 LAAET
-341 PPGAEGLFVMPFFG
+341 PAGAEGLFVLPFFG

-367 GVLYGLS
+367 GVLYGMS

-382 IRAFLEATA
+382 VRAFLEATA

-398 DYVEGLTGVKVTQI
+398 NYCEDLTGVKVTQV

-424 CQVKADVLGRE
+424 CQVKADVLNRE
-435 VVTMANTQ
+435 VVTMRNTQ

-460 FDSIADTALSFA
+460 YDSIADTALKFA
-472 QIDRVYTPNPEN
+472 EVDKVYTPNPEN
-484 RAVYDQ
+484 RAVYDR
-490 LIKKYRL
+490 LIKKYQL
-497 FVEATHGYTEELSK
+497 LIDATHGYTEELSK
-511 ER
+511 EV

>member
-1 MSDRKYLL
+1 MGKKYMLA
-9 GADCGTTAI
+9 ADCGTTAI

-26 GNRIAARAQEYALIR
+26 GNKVVHHAEEYALIR
-41 PSAQRVEQE
+41 PSAQRVEQK
-50 PEVYWTTFKACL
+50 PEVYWDTFRTCL
-62 ARVLAESAVDPADI
+62 SRVLSDSAVDPDDI

-86 TMVFLDEQ
+86 TMVFMDEN

-105 DNRAEAE
+105 DNRAEEE

-117 ERFSADEIAH
+117 EHFSADEIGR
-127 HTGQCPIDPVYPA
+127 HTGQCPIEPVFPA
-140 TKILWFKKNKPE
+140 TEVLWFKKNKPE
-152 LWPHVSMMFMTDDYL
+152 KFERVSMMFMTDDYL

-178 GSSWCTSYLWDI
+178 GSSWCTSYMWDI
-190 VERAWW
+190 NTRDWW

-201 YLGITADQLPE
+201 YLGVTADQLPE

-237 LVVMGAQDQSSG
+237 LLVMGAQDQSAG

-255 VKPGIFSESPGGALM
+255 VRPGTFSESTGGALM

-275 DEPVFDEAGN
+275 EKSFYDENGN

-314 LCQEELA
+314 LCEAEKDAEA
-321 REAAGEGNAFDLMDQ
+321 RGEGNAYDLMDK
-336 LAAAT
+336 LAAET
-341 PPGAEGLFVMPFFG
+341 PAGAEGLFVLPFFG

-367 GVLYGLS
+367 GVLYGMS

-382 IRAFLEATA
+382 VRAFLEATA

-398 DYVEGLTGVKVTQI
+398 NYCEDLTGVKVTQV

-424 CQVKADVLGRE
+424 CQVKADVLNRE
-435 VVTMANTQ
+435 VVTMRNTQ

-460 FDSIADTALSFA
+460 YDSIADTALKFA
-472 QIDRVYTPNPEN
+472 EVDKVYTPNPEN
-484 RAVYDQ
+484 RAVYDR
-490 LIKKYRL
+490 LIKKYQL
-497 FVEATHGYTEELSK
+497 LIDATHGYTEELSK
-511 ER
+511 EV

>member
-1 MSDRKYLL
+1 
-9 GADCGTTAI
+9 
-18 KVALFDTE
+18 
-26 GNRIAARAQEYALIR
+26 
-41 PSAQRVEQE
+41 
-50 PEVYWTTFKACL
+50 
-62 ARVLAESAVDPADI
+62 
-76 VAFAFDSSAE
+76 
-86 TMVFLDEQ
+86 
-94 MEPLDNFYVWM
+94 
-105 DNRAEAE
+105 
-112 AVEIN
+112 
-117 ERFSADEIAH
+117 
-127 HTGQCPIDPVYPA
+127 
-140 TKILWFKKNKPE
+140 
-152 LWPHVSMMFMTDDYL
+152 
-167 LWRMCGKKVSH
+167 
-178 GSSWCTSYLWDI
+178 
-190 VERAWW
+190 
-196 PEMLD
+196 
-201 YLGITADQLPE
+201 
-212 ILETGTPIG
+212 
-221 HLLPEMADELG
+221 
-232 LSRDM
+232 
-237 LVVMGAQDQSSG
+237 
-249 AIGVGN
+249 
-255 VKPGIFSESPGGALM
+255 M

-321 REAAGEGNAFDLMDQ
+321 REVAGEGNAYDLMDQ

>member
-1 MSDRKYLL
+1 MGKKYLL
-9 GADCGTTAI
+9 AADCGTTAI

-26 GNRIAARAQEYALIR
+26 GNKVVHHAEEYALIR
-41 PSAQRVEQE
+41 PSAQRVEQK
-50 PEVYWTTFKACL
+50 PEVYWDTFRTCL
-62 ARVLAESAVDPADI
+62 SRVLSDSAVDPDDI

-86 TMVFLDEQ
+86 TMVFMDEN

-105 DNRAEAE
+105 DNRAEEE

-117 ERFSADEIAH
+117 EHFSADEIGR
-127 HTGQCPIDPVYPA
+127 HTGQCPIEPVFPA
-140 TKILWFKKNKPE
+140 TEVLWFKKNKPE
-152 LWPHVSMMFMTDDYL
+152 KFERVSMMFMTDDYL

-178 GSSWCTSYLWDI
+178 GSSWCTSYMWDI
-190 VERAWW
+190 NTRDWW
-196 PEMLD
+196 PEMLA
-201 YLGITADQLPE
+201 YLGVTADQLPE

-237 LVVMGAQDQSSG
+237 LLVMGAQDQSAG

-255 VKPGIFSESPGGALM
+255 VRPGTFSESTGGALM

-275 DEPVFDEAGN
+275 EKSFYDENGN

-314 LCQEELA
+314 LCEAEKDAEA
-321 REAAGEGNAFDLMDQ
+321 RGEGNAYDLMDK
-336 LAAAT
+336 LAAET
-341 PPGAEGLFVMPFFG
+341 PAGAEGLFVLPFFG

-367 GVLYGLS
+367 GVLYGMS

-382 IRAFLEATA
+382 VRAFLEATA

-398 DYVEGLTGVKVTQI
+398 NYCEDLTGVKVTQV

-424 CQVKADVLGRE
+424 CQVKADVLNRE
-435 VVTMANTQ
+435 VVTMRNTQ

-460 FDSIADTALSFA
+460 YDSIADTALKFA
-472 QIDRVYTPNPEN
+472 EVDKVYTPNPEN
-484 RAVYDQ
+484 RAVYDR
-490 LIKKYRL
+490 LIKKYQL
-497 FVEATHGYTEELSK
+497 LIDATHGYTEELSK
-511 ER
+511 EV